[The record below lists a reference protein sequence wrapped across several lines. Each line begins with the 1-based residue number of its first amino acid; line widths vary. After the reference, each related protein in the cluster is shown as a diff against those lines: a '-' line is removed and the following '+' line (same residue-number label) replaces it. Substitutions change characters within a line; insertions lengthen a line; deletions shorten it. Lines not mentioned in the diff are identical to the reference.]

1 MWELMLDIIIY
12 HEKLDRLER
21 ARQGMK
27 GHSDKD
33 KLLEFTVI

>member
-1 MWELMLDIIIY
+1 MLDLIIH
-12 HEKLDRLER
+12 HEKLDILKP

-27 GHSDKD
+27 GHSDKH

>member
-1 MWELMLDIIIY
+1 MLDIIMH
-12 HEKLDRLER
+12 HEKLDSLES

-33 KLLEFTVI
+33 KLPEFTVI